1 MNGADALVRSLK
13 QEKVEVIFGISG
25 GAALPIYD
33 ALVKVGKEIENILT
47 RHEQGAAH
55 MAEGYAKAS
64 GKVGVCLAT
73 SGPGATN
80 LVTGIAD
87 AILDSVPIVAI
98 TGQVPTAAIGT
109 DAFQES
115 DIMGITMP
123 IVKHSFQIRDVNDI
137 PRIVKEAFYIART
150 GRPGPVL
157 IDVPR
162 DIAQAPFKKFEYPKS
177 VNIKGYSPELK
188 CDQGDCDT
196 AVEMIDTAQKP
207 VLYVGGGVVNT
218 GAHKELLAL
227 AEKSNIPVTTT
238 LMGRG
243 AIPDRHPLSL
253 NMLGM
258 HGTAYANWA
267 VRDADLLIAVG
278 VRFDD
283 RVTGNLAKFAKNAK
297 VIHVEVDP
305 AEVHKNRYADLAIL
319 ADAREVLGK
328 LGKSVRKQNRADWR
342 RQIAQWKEEQP
353 LRYKRNGKLK
363 PQYIMEQLSEM
374 TDGEAILATDVGQH
388 QMWAAQFYPFQRPR
402 QWLTSGGLGTMGY
415 GLPAA
420 LGAKKACP
428 EQEVWLVSGDGS
440 FQMNVQ
446 ELATS
451 IVYDIPVKI
460 ALFNNFSLGMVKQWQ
475 ELFYDER
482 YSGIHLSETVPNY
495 KLLAEA
501 YGCAAFTVKEEK
513 DVRPALEKARE
524 INDRTVLIDFQH
536 DPSEHI
542 YPMIAPGTSVDEMKL
557 QPAKLKPGAGHQIR

>member
-1 MNGADALVRSLK
+1 MIGAEALVESLK
-13 QEKVEVIFGISG
+13 REGVEFIFGISG

-33 ALVKVGKEIENILT
+33 ALSKPEAQSIRNLLV
-47 RHEQGAAH
+47 RHEQAAAH
-55 MAEGYAKAS
+55 MAEGYAKAT

-98 TGQVPTAAIGT
+98 TGQVPTNMIGT

-123 IVKHSFQIRDVNDI
+123 IVKHSFQARDPNDI

-157 IDVPR
+157 VDVPR
-162 DIAQAPFKKFEYPKS
+162 DIAQGQLREFRYPDTVS
-177 VNIKGYSPELK
+177 LRGYKPERKTDLS
-188 CDQGDCDT
+188 DIAQ
-196 AVEMIDTAQKP
+196 AVELIAAAKKP
-207 VLYVGGGVVNT
+207 VLYAGGGVVYSL
-218 GAHKELLAL
+218 AHEELKAF
-227 AEKSNIPVTTT
+227 AEKTDIPVAST

-243 AIPDRHPLSL
+243 AFPDRHPLSL

-283 RVTGNLAKFAKNAK
+283 RVTGNLQKFAKNAK

-305 AEVHKNRYADLAIL
+305 AEIHKNRHADVSLL
-319 ADAREVLGK
+319 ADAKDALAK
-328 LGKSVRKQNRADWR
+328 LHDACKPLKHTEWR
-342 RQIAQWKEEQP
+342 RQIGEWKEAHP
-353 LRYKRNGKLK
+353 LSYEKNGALK
-363 PQYIMEQLSEM
+363 PQYIMEVLSEL
-374 TDGEAILATDVGQH
+374 TDGDAILSTDVGQH
-388 QMWAAQFYPFQRPR
+388 QMWAAQYYPFKRPR
-402 QWLTSGGLGTMGY
+402 QWLTSGGLGTMGF

-420 LGAKKACP
+420 LGAKIGCP
-428 EQEVWLVSGDGS
+428 DQEVWLVSGDGS
-440 FQMNVQ
+440 FQMNLQ

-451 IVYDIPVKI
+451 FVYGIPVKI
-460 ALFNNFSLGMVKQWQ
+460 ALFNNGSLGMVKQWQ
-475 ELFYDER
+475 ELFYDKR
-482 YSGIHLSETVPNY
+482 YSGIHLAEVPNY

-501 YGCAAFTVKEEK
+501 YGLVGITVKTPEE
-513 DVRPALEKARE
+513 VRPALEQARK

-536 DPSEHI
+536 DQAEHV
-542 YPMIAPGTSVDEMKL
+542 YPMIPGGLSVQEMRL
-557 QPAKLKPGAGHQIR
+557 QPRGEEKAGAR

>member
-1 MNGADALVRSLK
+1 MNGAEAMVEALKREGV
-13 QEKVEVIFGISG
+13 QHIFGISG

-33 ALVKVGKEIENILT
+33 ALAQPAAQSIYNVLV
-47 RHEQGAAH
+47 RHEQAAAH
-55 MAEGYAKAS
+55 MAEGYARAT

-87 AILDSVPIVAI
+87 AILDSIPIVAI

-123 IVKHSFQIRDVNDI
+123 IVKHSYQARRAEDL
-137 PRIVKEAFYIART
+137 PRIVREAFHVART

-162 DIAQAPFKKFEYPKS
+162 DVSQAPVKEFIWPEE
-177 VNIKGYSPELK
+177 VRMRGYHVQTEPAA
-188 CDQGDCDT
+188 GD
-196 AVEMIDTAQKP
+196 VEAAAALIDGARQP
-207 VLYVGGGVVNT
+207 VLYVGGGVVNA
-218 GAHKELLAL
+218 GAHAELLEL
-227 AEKSNIPVTTT
+227 AERIDAPVTTT

-243 AIPDRHPLSL
+243 AIPDRHPLAM

-283 RVTGNLAKFAKNAK
+283 RVTGNLKKFAANAK

-305 AEVHKNRYADLAIL
+305 AEIHKNRHADVSIH
-319 ADAREVLGK
+319 ADARTALVQLAQACKAAKHTE
-328 LGKSVRKQNRADWR
+328 WR
-342 RQIAQWKEEQP
+342 RQIGQWKEEQP
-353 LRYKRNGKLK
+353 LHYANNGVLK
-363 PQYIMEQLSEM
+363 PQYIVEVL
-374 TDGEAILATDVGQH
+374 GELTEGKAILATDVGQH
-388 QMWAAQFYPFQRPR
+388 QMWAAQYYPFNRPR

-420 LGAKKACP
+420 IGAKFALP
-428 EQEVWLVSGDGS
+428 DEEVWLVTGDGS
-440 FQMNVQ
+440 FQMNLQ

-451 IVYDIPVKI
+451 AAYKVPVKI
-460 ALFNNFSLGMVKQWQ
+460 ALFNNQSLGMVKQWQ
-475 ELFYDER
+475 ELFYDHR
-482 YSGIHLSETVPNY
+482 YSGVDLSFGPDYE
-495 KLLAEA
+495 LLAQA
-501 YGCAAFTVKEEK
+501 YGCVGMKVTKPEE
-513 DVRPALEKARE
+513 VRPALERARE

-536 DPSEHI
+536 DPSEHV
-542 YPMIAPGTSVDEMKL
+542 YPMIPSGQSVHDMRL
-557 QPAKLKPGAGHQIR
+557 QPTD